1 MSQLS
6 DSHGSAEMSE
16 GLLGNL
22 TQAAHIV
29 AGMGVTFGEALEIV
43 AAAHDE
49 YAAAIDEPTKPTT
62 IGNVVYGVDFMR
74 R

>member
-1 MSQLS
+1 VT
-6 DSHGSAEMSE
+6 A
-16 GLLGNL
+16 GLLDNL

-43 AAAHDE
+43 ANAQDE
-49 YAAAIDEPTKPTT
+49 YMAAIDEPTPPTT
-62 IGNVVYGVDFMR
+62 IGNIIYVDFGR

>member
-1 MSQLS
+1 MT
-6 DSHGSAEMSE
+6 DGMFDH
-16 GLLGNL
+16 L

-43 AAAHDE
+43 ANAHD
-49 YAAAIDEPTKPTT
+49 ACVATIDEPTKPTT
-62 IGNVVYGVDFMR
+62 IGNVTYVDFLR

>member
-1 MSQLS
+1 MT
-6 DSHGSAEMSE
+6 D

-43 AAAHDE
+43 ADAHDE
-49 YAAAIDEPTKPTT
+49 YMTSIDEPTSPTT
-62 IGNVVYGVDFMR
+62 IGNVTYVDFR
-74 R
+74 RH